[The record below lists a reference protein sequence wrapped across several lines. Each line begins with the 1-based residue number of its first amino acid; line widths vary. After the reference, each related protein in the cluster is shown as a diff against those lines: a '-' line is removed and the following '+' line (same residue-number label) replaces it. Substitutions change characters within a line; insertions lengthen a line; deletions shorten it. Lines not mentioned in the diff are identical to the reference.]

1 MVEELGGFSASS
13 SSQDFHNPVYNNSAS
28 KRMKIFSESNH
39 QKEET
44 SPLGLTLRKTPSFV
58 NLVEMKLSQARG
70 SSSSIDG
77 YRAKMDDSQPIVE
90 KLKAS
95 NFPASL
101 LKIGTWERLS
111 KHEGDLIAKSYYA
124 KKKIVWEVLE
134 GPLKSKIE
142 IQWSEIEAIRA
153 TIRDNE
159 PGILEI
165 ELKQP
170 PQFFRETNP
179 QPRKHTLW
187 QQSSDFTGGQA
198 PLCRRHYV
206 KFPPG
211 ILEKHYEKLL
221 QCDHRLFVLSQK
233 PFPTLESPYFCS
245 NIFGATDMSFD
256 FRAYQSPVS
265 PRLPY
270 SFSSIPTSSFTP
282 PRHPVHN
289 LRITKQPIHIVDSN
303 SPMSVMDFPRTDE
316 NVNNYMFDKQ
326 TAAHWDQER
335 KNVENI
341 NATQGLR
348 PTLTSA
354 AQSNVAFSCQGYRI
368 PAFGGVVGRPNP
380 NTEILCDIEN
390 HLLSDSLVVCSDERT
405 VLSRVK
411 SMCSLL
417 EPSEEAMNPV
427 RNVGTNH
434 NIGVNNSILGTTEHF
449 KTHGGLVY
457 PQQPICYLPPK
468 VSYEN
473 QMMHLSRNNYRHALS
488 DPKVDDYEVVDADY
502 EVRRWT

>member
-198 PLCRRHYV
+198 PLCS
-206 KFPPG
+206 
-211 ILEKHYEKLL
+211 
-221 QCDHRLFVLSQK
+221 FV
-233 PFPTLESPYFCS
+233 
-245 NIFGATDMSFD
+245 
-256 FRAYQSPVS
+256 PV
-265 PRLPY
+265 
-270 SFSSIPTSSFTP
+270 
-282 PRHPVHN
+282 
-289 LRITKQPIHIVDSN
+289 
-303 SPMSVMDFPRTDE
+303 
-316 NVNNYMFDKQ
+316 
-326 TAAHWDQER
+326 W
-335 KNVENI
+335 
-341 NATQGLR
+341 
-348 PTLTSA
+348 
-354 AQSNVAFSCQGYRI
+354 
-368 PAFGGVVGRPNP
+368 
-380 NTEILCDIEN
+380 
-390 HLLSDSLVVCSDERT
+390 
-405 VLSRVK
+405 
-411 SMCSLL
+411 
-417 EPSEEAMNPV
+417 
-427 RNVGTNH
+427 
-434 NIGVNNSILGTTEHF
+434 
-449 KTHGGLVY
+449 
-457 PQQPICYLPPK
+457 
-468 VSYEN
+468 
-473 QMMHLSRNNYRHALS
+473 
-488 DPKVDDYEVVDADY
+488 
-502 EVRRWT
+502 